1 MAQLQITD
9 KTYSVRDFVQSQ
21 SRQLGD
27 SLKKGKSSSIKSKL
41 SKIDD
46 DEEDDDIGKNLK
58 KV

>member
-9 KTYSVRDFVQSQ
+9 NTYNVRDFVQSQ
-21 SRQLGD
+21 SRQLGS
-27 SLKKGKSSSIKSKL
+27 SLKKGKSSTIKSKL
-41 SKIDD
+41 SKIDS

>member
-1 MAQLQITD
+1 MAQRQIND

-21 SRQLGD
+21 SRQLG
-27 SLKKGKSSSIKSKL
+27 SSMKHAQSSSIKSKL
-41 SKIDD
+41 SKIDS